1 MEPLKKA
8 KSPDE
13 HKKGYFGYQGYVDLC
28 QKFDFTEACL
38 VPRLCA
44 ATPMDPLAHD
54 RARHDAWRDRLGLE
68 PVQWREAKHSLQPAT
83 AAAAASAAAVATA
96 AAPAGGVAA
105 ADEQEL
111 PSGGAIAGE
120 AVVITG

>member
-1 MEPLKKA
+1 MAIEFSKAQVKKNQRQHG
-8 KSPDE
+8 K
-13 HKKGYFGYQGYVDLC
+13 
-28 QKFDFTEACL
+28 
-38 VPRLCA
+38 
-44 ATPMDPLAHD
+44 
-54 RARHDAWRDRLGLE
+54 
-68 PVQWREAKHSLQPAT
+68 AKHSLQPAT
-83 AAAAASAAAVATA
+83 AAAAASA

>member
-1 MEPLKKA
+1 
-8 KSPDE
+8 
-13 HKKGYFGYQGYVDLC
+13 
-28 QKFDFTEACL
+28 
-38 VPRLCA
+38 
-44 ATPMDPLAHD
+44 MDPLARD
-54 RARHDAWRDRLGLE
+54 RASTDGWNKRLGLE